1 MGKCRKTK
9 HFENSTKGHFRMKRY
24 DDIGKCLVKTIV
36 LIGFSKRESVVN
48 QIILGFDAENLIK
61 HKNM

>member
-1 MGKCRKTK
+1 
-9 HFENSTKGHFRMKRY
+9 MKRY